1 MGYLDAD
8 IRLYHSTNERK
19 GIVEIMYQGV
29 WGTVCDNG
37 WDDNDA
43 TVVCKQLGFV
53 SGIKRRIHRPSK
65 ANPKPVWLSQVKCL
79 GSEKKLSHC
88 IHSGVGNVGS
98 CSHAQDAG
106 VKCSGITGNDR
117 NIVYKYL
124 E

>member
-8 IRLYHSTNERK
+8 VRLYNSSNERE

-29 WGTVCDNG
+29 WGTICDNG
-37 WDDNDA
+37 WDDIDA

-53 SGIKRRIHRPSK
+53 SGIKRILQQPSK
-65 ANPKPVWLSQVKCL
+65 ANPMPVWLNKVECL

-98 CSHAQDAG
+98 CSHAQDAA

-117 NIVYKYL
+117 KIVN
-124 E
+124 